1 MANYFSYY
9 DTQASPK
16 EKLIYQLKRLLRKI
30 YPAINAAYYFSTL
43 AFNLAYLFDKSH
55 YHTPFHFLVGVRM
68 RRLTEA
74 DHVRTPQSL
83 HQANN

>member
-1 MANYFSYY
+1 M
-9 DTQASPK
+9 
-16 EKLIYQLKRLLRKI
+16 YQLKRLLRKI

-83 HQANN
+83 RRVNN